1 MLRALADALLAALL
15 APRCAICSG
24 VLERPLDGAV
34 CPHCW
39 ARVTRF
45 TAPWCALCGAPLPS
59 ALVAEAHGARCRVCT
74 VGLGPIRAARSVG
87 PFEGALADIVHA
99 LKYGRR
105 PSIASAFGPLLR
117 HAAGDLLGEIELVVP
132 VPLHPRRERERG
144 FNQAELLAAAVGPPV
159 CQALAR
165 TVHTAPQVAASGQ
178 ARWANVR
185 GAFAPGP
192 DYQQVRG
199 RTVAIVDDV
208 LTTGATLSAAAAA
221 LLSARPSGLVALT
234 AARAELVRPPSPRP
248 APPLA
253 AASRR

>member
-1 MLRALADALLAALL
+1 MLRALADALLAAVL
-15 APRCAICSG
+15 APRCALCAE

-34 CPHCW
+34 CAACW

-45 TAPWCALCGAPLPS
+45 TPPWCGLCGAPLPS
-59 ALVAEAHGARCRVCT
+59 ARVADVHGSQCRVCT
-74 VGLGPIRAARSVG
+74 VSLGAIRAARAVG
-87 PFEGALADIVHA
+87 PFDGALADLVHA

-105 PSIASAFGPLLR
+105 PSIGRAFGPLLR
-117 HAAGDLLGEIELVVP
+117 DAAADLLRDIDLVVP

-159 CQALAR
+159 CLALAR

-185 GAFAPGP
+185 GAFAPGR
-192 DYQQVRG
+192 DFAHVRG
-199 RTVAIVDDV
+199 RTVALIDDV

-221 LLSARPSGLVALT
+221 LLPAGPAGVVALT
-234 AARAELVRPPSPRP
+234 AARAELARPPSPAP
-248 APPLA
+248 APPRVS
-253 AASRR
+253 ASRR

>member
-1 MLRALADALLAALL
+1 MLRALADAVLAAVL
-15 APRCAICSG
+15 APRCAVCAD

-34 CPHCW
+34 CAACW

-45 TAPWCALCGAPLPS
+45 TAPCCALCGAPLPS
-59 ALVAEAHGARCRVCT
+59 ARVAETNGARCRVCT

-105 PSIASAFGPLLR
+105 PSIGRAFGPLLR
-117 HAAGDLLGEIELVVP
+117 DAAGDLLGSVDLVVP

-159 CQALAR
+159 CLALAR
-165 TVHTAPQVAASGQ
+165 AVHTAPQVAASGR

-185 GAFAPGP
+185 GAFAPGR
-192 DYQQVRG
+192 DFRQVSG
-199 RTVAIVDDV
+199 RTVALIDDV

-221 LLSARPSGLVALT
+221 LLPAGPVCVVALT
-234 AARAELVRPPSPRP
+234 AARAELAREPSLRP
-248 APPLA
+248 APLRGS
-253 AASRR
+253 ASRR